1 MRILHSG
8 SFLREGFVSIG
19 CDVVPFR
26 IDPARTLDEQ
36 VEEHGAAPDVV
47 FLELFGETSLPRDIS
62 ASRHRLAAYCI
73 DAPLNEFWLVPLA
86 RLFDHIY
93 VDQLSSV
100 PRFREGGVDARWLPL
115 CVNAGDFRAPAEK
128 RHLISFV
135 GRTTPHRIKRN
146 NLLRHLGGHFPV
158 NVVQGVSTAGMLD
171 VFAASHMVLNEN
183 FFSGLNLRFF
193 HALASGSL
201 LLTER
206 RGYGVARHFREGRH
220 YLGYAPGDVVSVI
233 RSVEQG
239 RKDATRIAAR
249 GQEECARRHTSAHRA
264 REVLRDMTE
273 TGAGR
278 GRVASSLRARRLDE
292 AEAKYHHALRFG
304 GPFEEAV
311 AFLEHAAA
319 TPDGPDTLDNPD
331 DTVGPGRN
339 RTDLVPGHAM
349 RAAELLGGILL
360 RQGRTETGVALL
372 QRAAASGTESGTVP
386 LTGAGV
392 GTGAKPGMTPALA
405 ALLKLL
411 LLHAEDSWRLAS
423 LGQLTS
429 ALLRTGHIRRRHL
442 PYLNALKDGQDV
454 RYNCCMLACEILHH
468 AGSNHHLG
476 FLRQEPEH
484 LPDTALEYALLAFA
498 AKKTTE
504 ALDAIIRCT
513 AKAGIGPEALPFIRQ
528 ATLAGTA
535 SDAQIALSASLALE
549 YYDVSFAKVAV
560 RALRKTLT

>member
-8 SFLREGFVSIG
+8 SFLREGFASIG

-26 IDPARTLDEQ
+26 LDPARTLDEQ
-36 VEEHGAAPDVV
+36 IEEQGVAPDLV
-47 FLELFGETSLPRDIS
+47 FIELFGETALPRDIS

-73 DAPLNEFWLVPLA
+73 DAPINEFWLIPLA
-86 RLFDHIY
+86 RLFDHVY

-100 PRFREGGVDARWLPL
+100 PRFRAGGVDARWLPL
-115 CVNAGDFRAPAEK
+115 CANEGDFRAPAEK

-135 GRTTPHRIKRN
+135 GRVTPHRTKRG
-146 NLLRHLGGHFPV
+146 NLLRHLREHFPV
-158 NVVQGVSTAGMLD
+158 NVVQDVSTAGMLD

-220 YLGYAPGDVVSVI
+220 YLGYSPGDMVSVI
-233 RSVEQG
+233 RSVQEG
-239 RKDATRIAAR
+239 RKDTARIAAR

-264 REVLRDMTE
+264 RDVLRDMVE
-273 TGAGR
+273 SGAGR
-278 GRVASSLRARRLDE
+278 AARTRTGGMLRTRRLDE

-304 GPFEEAV
+304 GHFDESV
-311 AFLEHAAA
+311 AFLEQVANDAA
-319 TPDGPDTLDNPD
+319 TLDTGNTGNRGDRGSGNGSGCSSGADGDT
-331 DTVGPGRN
+331 
-339 RTDLVPGHAM
+339 M
-349 RAAELLGGILL
+349 RAADLLGGIRL
-360 RQGRTETGVALL
+360 RQGRTEAGVALL
-372 QRAAASGTESGTVP
+372 ERVAAAAVEHEVAP
-386 LTGAGV
+386 RLT
-392 GTGAKPGMTPALA
+392 

-411 LLHAEDSWRLAS
+411 LLFAEDERRLAC
-423 LGQLTS
+423 LGRLTTT
-429 ALLRTGHIRRRHL
+429 LLRAGRIRKRYL
-442 PYLNALKDGQDV
+442 PYLNALKDGREP
-454 RYNCCMLACEILHH
+454 RYNCCMLACEILRDT
-468 AGSNHHLG
+468 GRNYHLG
-476 FLRQEPEH
+476 FFRQEPERF
-484 LPDTALEYALLAFA
+484 PDYALDYALLAFA
-498 AKKTTE
+498 AKPTGE

-549 YYDVSFAKVAV
+549 YYDYSFAKMAV
-560 RALRKTLT
+560 RALKKTLA

>member
-8 SFLREGFVSIG
+8 SFLREGFASIG

-26 IDPARTLDEQ
+26 LDPARTLDEQ
-36 VEEHGAAPDVV
+36 IEEQGVAPDLV
-47 FLELFGETSLPRDIS
+47 FIELFGETALPRDIS

-73 DAPLNEFWLVPLA
+73 DAPINEFWLIPLA
-86 RLFDHIY
+86 RLFDHVY

-100 PRFREGGVDARWLPL
+100 PRFRAGGVDARWLPL
-115 CVNAGDFRAPAEK
+115 CANEGDFRAPAEK

-135 GRTTPHRIKRN
+135 GRVTPHRTKRG
-146 NLLRHLGGHFPV
+146 NLLRHLREHFPV
-158 NVVQGVSTAGMLD
+158 NVVQDVSTAGMLD

-220 YLGYAPGDVVSVI
+220 YLGYSPGDMVSVI
-233 RSVEQG
+233 RSVQEG
-239 RKDATRIAAR
+239 RKDAARIAAR

-264 REVLRDMTE
+264 RDVLRDMVE
-273 TGAGR
+273 SGAGR
-278 GRVASSLRARRLDE
+278 AARTRTGGMLRTRRLDE

-304 GPFEEAV
+304 GHFDESV
-311 AFLEHAAA
+311 AFLEQVANDAA
-319 TPDGPDTLDNPD
+319 TLDTGNRGDRGSGNGSGCSSGADG
-331 DTVGPGRN
+331 DTV
-339 RTDLVPGHAM
+339 
-349 RAAELLGGILL
+349 RAADLLGGIRL
-360 RQGRTETGVALL
+360 RQGRIEAGVALL
-372 QRAAASGTESGTVP
+372 EKVAAAGAGLGTELEAEP
-386 LTGAGV
+386 
-392 GTGAKPGMTPALA
+392 GTGQSPKLDPELGLT

-411 LLHAEDSWRLAS
+411 LLFAEDERRLAC
-423 LGQLTS
+423 LGRLTTT
-429 ALLRTGHIRRRHL
+429 LLRAGRIRKRYL
-442 PYLNALKDGQDV
+442 PYLNALKEGREP
-454 RYNCCMLACEILHH
+454 RYNCCMLACEILRDT
-468 AGSNHHLG
+468 GRNYHLG
-476 FLRQEPEH
+476 FFRQVPERF
-484 LPDTALEYALLAFA
+484 PDYALDYALLAFA
-498 AKKTTE
+498 AKPTGE

-549 YYDVSFAKVAV
+549 YYDYSFAK
-560 RALRKTLT
+560 